1 MDAVTKNW
9 LSKELIEEMT
19 YQALRKP
26 VEITD
31 IKKMSGGFCS
41 AVYLIETAEGKKVLK
56 IASGAEVKVM
66 RHEKKYIQTEA
77 EMLNRFN
84 KELDIPMP
92 EIISYDASGEICK
105 VPYLFMSYIEGRPLC
120 EDKTITESQRR
131 RVKEN
136 VGIITRQICTIKADC
151 FGIPNMPESYCKKN
165 SGFTCLLFDWLL
177 ADAEEK
183 QIAIP
188 AVSAKELRG
197 LIRKYQREL
206 DLVTTPVYAHTDTWD
221 GNLMIKNGEFSGLV
235 DFAAVLYGD
244 PLISHDFHDFGEK
257 PNQDFLKGYG
267 KTEFTDDEKI
277 RIQIYR
283 IWQRLGMI
291 VERGY
296 REYED
301 AHMYEW
307 VLDDFAQEVNKLLR
321 EDLLC
326 E

>member
-9 LSKELIEEMT
+9 LTSDTIEEMT
-19 YQALRKP
+19 YQSFKKP
-26 VEITD
+26 IKITD

-41 AVYLIETAEGKKVLK
+41 AVYLLETTDGKKVLK

-77 EMLNRFN
+77 EMLKRFN
-84 KELDIPMP
+84 EELDIPMP
-92 EIISYDASGEICK
+92 ELISYNDSGQICK

-120 EDKTITESQRR
+120 EDQTITEGQRR
-131 RVKEN
+131 RVMEN
-136 VGIITRQICTIKADC
+136 VGRITRQICNLKADC
-151 FGIPNMPESYCKKN
+151 FGIPNLPESYCKKN
-165 SGFTCLLFDWLL
+165 SEFTALLFDWLL

-183 QIAIP
+183 GIAIP
-188 AVSAKELRG
+188 AISPEELKG
-197 LIRKYQREL
+197 LIRKYRMEL
-206 DLVTTPVYAHTDTWD
+206 DLVTTPVHAHTDTWA
-221 GNLMIKNGEFSGLV
+221 GNLMMKNGELEGLV

-257 PNQDFLKGYG
+257 SDPDFLKGYG
-267 KTEFTDDEKI
+267 KTEFTDEEKI

-301 AHMYEW
+301 VHMYEW

-321 EDLLC
+321 GNF
-326 E
+326 